1 MASILSTTI
10 EVDGRTFRWSSAI
23 GRPASVESL
32 RIQGGVMRQEEIAT
46 FEALPNAAVAV
57 QLRRWDDQAK
67 IPKLDMP
74 GVEHYRDVLL
84 RTSVFEGA

>member
-1 MASILSTTI
+1 
-10 EVDGRTFRWSSAI
+10 
-23 GRPASVESL
+23 
-32 RIQGGVMRQEEIAT
+32 MRQEEIAT